1 MLLIDTIASPSG
13 DRAFL
18 AHHQCLVGAI
28 CRAALCDQPSPV
40 SFHLPEYVR

>member
-18 AHHQCLVGAI
+18 AHPDCRVGAI
-28 CRAALCDQPSPV
+28 CRAAPRDQPSPV
-40 SFHLPEYVR
+40 SFYLPEYVR